1 MHSFL
6 SQVCAVPYYDENYL
20 LHYWRFFPLLIID
33 KILKHLP
40 FYRHPTMTC
49 KISCLWSE
57 KSESAVQRGHRC
69 PHIYLSGRFLKVHL
83 QKNTGFEVYFHI
95 NNTNNFRNSETGR
108 RNMSLH
114 YQVWLQHLQK
124 LCEVY
129 EQILQQTCCS
139 STPTLHHLLNQI
151 VAL

>member
-1 MHSFL
+1 MPTYL
-6 SQVCAVPYYDENYL
+6 S
-20 LHYWRFFPLLIID
+20 
-33 KILKHLP
+33 
-40 FYRHPTMTC
+40 
-49 KISCLWSE
+49 LWSI
-57 KSESAVQRGHRC
+57 SEGSPAERH
-69 PHIYLSGRFLKVHL
+69 H
-83 QKNTGFEVYFHI
+83 FEVYFHI